1 MPRKRKQIQRSPAEI
16 EAIDLMSREELEACT
31 GHYIAYQIVEA
42 EKRTSTRP
50 QRSEDGAQGAA
61 PPPTN
66 RGGKS
71 TDGAEYVKLVL
82 DDGVV
87 KEIPQR
93 RGWGGDSAFIDWVN
107 LTIGEETIGSSEDQ
121 PVTRFG
127 FVDGEVVELVEG
139 KEGESPVTPDQVMV
153 CMSNRLHNIFG
164 FGITSKREMGANF
177 YRESWILGDAW
188 GMVCYGGQR
197 GTIMVTLNGSGCAA
211 AREGW
216 EGRLKTFLETAQRAR
231 LTRVDFAHDDYTGET
246 YSVDRADQDHTD
258 GLFNCGGRN
267 PDTEYRGNWKNPNGK
282 GRTFNVGNR
291 SNGKFCRVYE
301 KGRQLGDKNSE
312 WVRIEVEFK
321 STDRVIPFDAL
332 IRPGEYLAASYPAFS
347 WINERQERIYTTTK
361 AACISVEK
369 AVAWIRHQCG
379 ASIGLMVGLFGADQF
394 LAKVV
399 REGNPSWSKVNNFLL
414 SPPAIHQEKP
424 SVVPFNLVATSAAWA

>member
-1 MPRKRKQIQRSPAEI
+1 MKKRSLPQMTPDQI
-16 EAIDLMSREELEACT
+16 EASGRMSREELQACT
-31 GHYIAYQIVEA
+31 GHYITRQLTEA
-42 EKRTSTRP
+42 EKRASTRA
-50 QRSEDGAQGAA
+50 QRSEHGAQGAC

-71 TDGAEYVKLVL
+71 TDDANYVKLVL
-82 DDGVV
+82 DDGVI
-87 KEIPQR
+87 KEIPKR

-107 LTIGEETIGSSEDQ
+107 LTIGEETIGSGEDQ
-121 PVTRFG
+121 EITRFD
-127 FVDGEVVELVEG
+127 FKNGEVVEVVEG
-139 KEGESPVTPDQVMV
+139 KEGESPVTPEQVMI

-177 YRESWILGDAW
+177 YRESWVLGDGW
-188 GMVCYGGQR
+188 GMVCHGGQR

-216 EGRLKTFLETAQRAR
+216 EGRLKAFLEKAQRAR
-231 LTRVDFAHDDYTGET
+231 LTRVDFAHDDYTGST
-246 YSVDRADQDHTD
+246 YSVDKADQDHTD

-282 GRTFNVGNR
+282 GRTFTVGNR

-301 KGRQLGDKNSE
+301 KGRQLGDKTSE

-321 STDRVIPFDAL
+321 SCDRVIPFDAL
-332 IRPGEYLAASYPAFS
+332 TRPGEYLAASYPAFN
-347 WINERQERIYTTTK
+347 WISEDQERIFTTTK
-361 AACISVEK
+361 AACVSVDK

-379 ASIGLMVGLFGADQF
+379 ASIGLMVGLFGAEQF
-394 LAKVV
+394 LEKVV
-399 REGNPSWSKVNNFLL
+399 REGNPSWAKVNNFLN
-414 SPPAIHQEKP
+414 SPPSIHEEKRAALP
-424 SVVPFNLVATSAAWA
+424 FDLGASVAAWA